1 MASGYRDAYRRE
13 PEHSAFILPALRCQ
27 IFTPKFAIM
36 QHTCT
41 LEINHSSDSSHIHE
55 PGRRLHAD
63 VHRALALNPY
73 FAGRRLDVELREN
86 EVVLSGVL
94 GSYFHKQMAQE
105 SVLSVHGVQRVHNQ
119 IRVVNA

>member
-1 MASGYRDAYRRE
+1 
-13 PEHSAFILPALRCQ
+13 
-27 IFTPKFAIM
+27 M

-41 LEINHSSDSSHIHE
+41 LEINHSSDSSHIQE
-55 PGRRLHAD
+55 LGRRLHAD

-73 FAGRRLDVELREN
+73 FMGRCLDVELREN

-105 SVLSVHGVQRVHNQ
+105 SVLSVHGVCRVHNQ
-119 IRVVNA
+119 IEVVSALKARARRSYSDGARLRRHPS

>member
-1 MASGYRDAYRRE
+1 MASGHRDAYRRE
-13 PEHSAFILPALRCQ
+13 PEHSVVILPAHCCQ

-36 QHTCT
+36 QPNCT
-41 LEINHSSDSSHIHE
+41 LEINQSSDSSRIHE

-73 FAGRRLDVELREN
+73 FAGRCLDVELREN

-105 SVLSVHGVQRVHNQ
+105 SVLCVHGVRRVHNQ

>member
-1 MASGYRDAYRRE
+1 M
-13 PEHSAFILPALRCQ
+13 PVFRCQ

-36 QHTCT
+36 QQNCT
-41 LEINHSSDSSHIHE
+41 LEISHSSNSSRAPE
-55 PGRRLHAD
+55 PVRRLHTD

-73 FAGRRLDVELREN
+73 FAGHCLDVELHEN

-105 SVLSVHGVQRVHNQ
+105 SVLCVHGVRRVHNQ

>member
-1 MASGYRDAYRRE
+1 VPVFRY
-13 PEHSAFILPALRCQ
+13 Q

-36 QHTCT
+36 QQNCT
-41 LEINHSSDSSHIHE
+41 LEISHSSNSRAPE
-55 PGRRLHAD
+55 TGRRLHAD

-73 FAGRRLDVELREN
+73 FAGRSLDVELHEN

-105 SVLSVHGVQRVHNQ
+105 SVLSVHGVRRVHNQ